1 MPQPYSKLQDSEPD
15 LLGND
20 FIQPDEPIPT
30 DSTPPFTAPLN
41 PSQPPPTQP
50 TASSSSQSQPSGKS
64 HMFQMNF
71 YRHYFD
77 LDSDVFFQKIQK
89 SLNPFARLD
98 ETEAYPNELYG
109 FVWITGTLIFL
120 MFVSSTGSHLLNQWI
135 RGSPEEPYSYD
146 FELLIKSISLFY
158 GYNFIVPALLWAITT
173 YYNKFPEPLSLTRTV
188 SIYGYTNVL
197 WIPITLINVVIVVF
211 VNNTKHGYVLNILEW
226 TIVGISGIITGLSN
240 FNKLGPIIKK
250 NCLMLSEAGGKS
262 YYIIVGILAVVHLFF
277 TVVVKISFFGIKGE
291 NLN

>member
-1 MPQPYSKLQDSEPD
+1 M
-15 LLGND
+15 
-20 FIQPDEPIPT
+20 
-30 DSTPPFTAPLN
+30 N
-41 PSQPPPTQP
+41 PSQPSVATP
-50 TASSSSQSQPSGKS
+50 QSQPQTSGKT
-64 HMFQMNF
+64 HMFQINF
-71 YRHYFD
+71 YRQYFD

-89 SLNPFARLD
+89 SLNPFTHLD
-98 ETEAYPNELYG
+98 DSEPYPHELYG

-120 MFVSSTGSHLLNQWI
+120 MFVSSTGSQLLNQWI
-135 RGSPEEPYSYD
+135 RGSPDEPYSYD

-158 GYNFIVPALLWAITT
+158 GYNFVVPALLWAITT

-211 VNNTKHGYVLNILEW
+211 VNNNKHGYVLNILEW

-240 FNKLGPIIKK
+240 FNKLGPIIRK
-250 NCLMLSEAGGKS
+250 NCLLLNETGGKA
-262 YYIIVGILAVVHLFF
+262 YYIIMGILAVVHLVF

-291 NLN
+291 RLD